1 MTFRSPEDD
10 TRPVGWNRGQEH
22 RPRSWGGLCVA
33 RPRNRK
39 GERPSAQNRTTRQ
52 TEGCWREP
60 RPRASR
66 AACVGC
72 RELRARTPRGLQ
84 ACAPLHTGLPAGR
97 ARFLPGRWLASRRPC
112 PTEPGGSVFTCYRT
126 WPQRCVLSTTVKSP
140 PKFEERGHGPRFSV
154 RAVSGP
160 CCRGA
165 RGLGGRVTV
174 TLGK

>member
-1 MTFRSPEDD
+1 MTHGQSAGTGDRN
-10 TRPVGWNRGQEH
+10 TGRGPGAACAWLAQEIEKESDQA
-22 RPRSWGGLCVA
+22 PRTG
-33 RPRNRK
+33 RR
-39 GERPSAQNRTTRQ
+39 QQ

-60 RPRASR
+60 RPSGLAGCVRRLPR
-66 AACVGC
+66 AACQNTPRAAG
-72 RELRARTPRGLQ
+72 LRAPPHG
-84 ACAPLHTGLPAGR
+84 PPAGR
-97 ARFLPGRWLASRRPC
+97 SRFLPGRWLASRRPC

-154 RAVSGP
+154 RAASGP

>member
-1 MTFRSPEDD
+1 MTHGQSAGTGDRN
-10 TRPVGWNRGQEH
+10 TGRGPGAACAWLAQEIEKESDQA
-22 RPRSWGGLCVA
+22 PRTG
-33 RPRNRK
+33 R
-39 GERPSAQNRTTRQ
+39 RQ
-52 TEGCWREP
+52 RTEGCWREP

-97 ARFLPGRWLASRRPC
+97 SRFLPGRWLASRRPC

-160 CCRGA
+160 CCRGT